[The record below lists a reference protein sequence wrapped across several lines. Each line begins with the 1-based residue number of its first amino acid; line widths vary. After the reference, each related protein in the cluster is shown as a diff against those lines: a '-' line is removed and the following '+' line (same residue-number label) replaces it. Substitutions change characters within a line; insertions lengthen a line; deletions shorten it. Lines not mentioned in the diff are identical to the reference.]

1 MNPYKDALNVRK
13 AHVQVPCNFVNK
25 IMDYAVVK
33 IGGKQFKVSQDDTL
47 EVEKLSNSEK
57 KVEFEEVLLAS
68 LDGRIRVGT
77 PTVKGAKVTATVLE
91 NKKGEK
97 IRVSKFKAKSRYRR
111 TAGFRPHLTVLK
123 IDKIEF

>member
-1 MNPYKDALNVRK
+1 
-13 AHVQVPCNFVNK
+13 
-25 IMDYAVVK
+25 MDWVVVK
-33 IGGKQFKVSQDDTL
+33 IGGKQFKVSQGDTL
-47 EVEKLSNSEK
+47 EVEKLSNGDK
-57 KVEFEEVLLAS
+57 KVKFEEVLLAS
-68 LDGRIRVGT
+68 LGGKVRVGT

-111 TAGFRPHLTVLK
+111 TAGFRPHLTVFK